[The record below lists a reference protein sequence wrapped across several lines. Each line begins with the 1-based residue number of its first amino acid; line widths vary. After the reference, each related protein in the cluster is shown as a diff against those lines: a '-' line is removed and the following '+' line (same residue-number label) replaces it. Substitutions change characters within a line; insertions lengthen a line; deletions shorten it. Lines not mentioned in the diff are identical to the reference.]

1 MVRDLI
7 RGAVAG
13 IIGTWLMD
21 LVTTA
26 LLQQQPKSVLD
37 REEAARPQGKGSL
50 DLMVDRIEKVA
61 GFPLD
66 REQRTMALDW
76 IHYALGAVPGALYV
90 FARQRIPGVG
100 LTKGLA
106 YGAILFVLNDEWLN
120 WKLGFSGP
128 PEAYPTETHLRGLVG
143 HLVLGATTDVV
154 ADLL

>member
-26 LLQQQPKSVLD
+26 LLQRQSPRVLE
-37 REEAARPQGKGSL
+37 REEAARPDGKTSVE
-50 DLMVDRIEKVA
+50 LMVERIEETA
-61 GFPLD
+61 DFELD
-66 REQRTMALDW
+66 DDQRALVQQW

-90 FARQRIPGVG
+90 FGRERIPGVG
-100 LTKGLA
+100 AANGLL
-106 YGAILFVLNDEWLN
+106 YGLLLFLSNDEWLN
-120 WKLGFSGP
+120 WKMGFAGP
-128 PEAYPTETHLRGLVG
+128 PQAYPTETHLRGLLG